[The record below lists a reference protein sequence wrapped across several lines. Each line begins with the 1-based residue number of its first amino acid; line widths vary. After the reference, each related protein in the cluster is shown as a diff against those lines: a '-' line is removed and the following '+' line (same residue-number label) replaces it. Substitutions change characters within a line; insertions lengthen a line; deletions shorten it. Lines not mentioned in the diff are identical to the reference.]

1 MPSLGLDSPLGPL
14 CVTEEAGAI
23 VRLAWSRPRVSKATA
38 LLTRAVDQL
47 AAYFERRAF
56 DFDLPYA
63 PAGSDFQR
71 RVWQEMCR
79 IPLGET
85 RSYGALAARLGS
97 APRAVGGACGA
108 NPIPI
113 LIPCH
118 RVLAAG
124 GRPGGYSGKGGLAT
138 KRFLLTHETALAKRP

>member
-14 CVTEEAGAI
+14 TVTEEQGAI
-23 VRLAWSRPRVSKATA
+23 VRLAWGRPKAPEATA
-38 LLTRAVDQL
+38 LLTRAAAAL
-47 AAYFERRAF
+47 TAYFARRAF

-63 PAGSDFQR
+63 PAGSDFQH
-71 RVWQEMCR
+71 RVWQEISR

-124 GRPGGYSGKGGLAT
+124 GRPGGYSGKGSLDT
-138 KRFLLTHETALAKRP
+138 KSFLLAHETALAKRP

>member
-14 CVTEEAGAI
+14 TVTEEQGAI
-23 VRLAWSRPRVSKATA
+23 VRLAWSRPKAPEATA
-38 LLTRAVDQL
+38 LLTRAAAAL
-47 AAYFERRAF
+47 TAYFARRAF

-71 RVWQEMCR
+71 RVWQEISR

-124 GRPGGYSGKGGLAT
+124 GRAGGYSGKGGLAT
-138 KRFLLTHETALAKRP
+138 KRFLLAHEIALAKRP

>member
-14 CVTEEAGAI
+14 TVTEQQGAI
-23 VRLAWSRPRVSKATA
+23 VRLTWGWPSAPEATA
-38 LLTRAVDQL
+38 LLARAADAL

-63 PAGSDFQR
+63 PAGSAFQR
-71 RVWQEMCR
+71 RVWQEMSR

-85 RSYGALAARLGS
+85 RSYGALATRLGS

-124 GRPGGYSGKGGLAT
+124 GQAGGYSGKGGLAT
-138 KRFLLTHETALAKRP
+138 KRFLLAHEIALAKRP